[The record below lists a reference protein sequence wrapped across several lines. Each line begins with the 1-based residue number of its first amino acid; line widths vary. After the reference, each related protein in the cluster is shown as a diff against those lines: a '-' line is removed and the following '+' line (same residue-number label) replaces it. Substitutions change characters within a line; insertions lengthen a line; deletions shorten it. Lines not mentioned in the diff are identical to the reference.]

1 MQHRRPTK
9 ACLPACQ
16 LEVPPNQL
24 LPLLN
29 LRSPGLSTVPGR
41 NAVFPSLLHR
51 PQLQWPRSGFDATR
65 RMAANAALLQGWM
78 LGMSPATCAATS
90 KRSML
95 LDVLPA
101 LMHIAAPAL
110 RPVSQH
116 LYSSCEQEAVRWVLS
131 MVWQG
136 VQLLL
141 CVRCALACACCCCR
155 TPA

>member
-1 MQHRRPTK
+1 
-9 ACLPACQ
+9 
-16 LEVPPNQL
+16 
-24 LPLLN
+24 
-29 LRSPGLSTVPGR
+29 
-41 NAVFPSLLHR
+41 
-51 PQLQWPRSGFDATR
+51 
-65 RMAANAALLQGWM
+65 MAANAALLQGWM

-131 MVWQG
+131 MVWGAAAAMRQMCACLC
-136 VQLLL
+136 LLL
-141 CVRCALACACCCCR
+141 LQDTCLMPPPLLASLVNVFTSQSTASTLHSPLQELGRHTAELQLKVLPRFQC
-155 TPA
+155 